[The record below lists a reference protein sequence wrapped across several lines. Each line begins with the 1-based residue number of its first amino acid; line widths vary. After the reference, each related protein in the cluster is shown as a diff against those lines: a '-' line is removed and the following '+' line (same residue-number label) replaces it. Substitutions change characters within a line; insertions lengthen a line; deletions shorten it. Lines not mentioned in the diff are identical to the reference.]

1 MGEEF
6 NRDLLDQI
14 NKYAKA
20 TGADPNRPVNI
31 QIDDQTAQ
39 SGWHDFIFST
49 VANDTGAWVETNPS
63 QQDEPKREL
72 KEGEDY
78 EVIE

>member
-6 NRDLLDQI
+6 NKDLLDQI
-14 NKYAKA
+14 NRYAKA
-20 TGADPNRPVNI
+20 TGADPNKPVNI
-31 QIDDQTAQ
+31 PLDAQ

-63 QQDEPKREL
+63 QQNEPKREL